1 MLKKSLY
8 VLLISML
15 PLIEL
20 RGAIPVGAAMDLPF
34 DLYAPLAV
42 LGNLIPVPFILLY
55 IPRILDWLAKFRAFA
70 GIVAWVRKKADKH
83 SEKIL
88 KGAFVGLTLFVLIPL
103 PGTGAW
109 TGALVASLFDLP
121 KRRSMLAITLGVIG
135 CAVIMTLAS
144 EGVIS
149 FLNFLL

>member
-1 MLKKSLY
+1 MKKYILAF
-8 VLLISML
+8 LISMV

-34 DLYAPLAV
+34 YLYAPLAV